1 MGKPTKSRG
10 ARPAKPKPSRGKAPK
25 SRPAKVAESASAD
38 PARKVSPGQV
48 RRRKSRPAP
57 RLSAIPA
64 KPSSPE
70 RLGETHD
77 LRIPS
82 EGPGGRLDK
91 VASDL
96 LEGVSR
102 SRVQRALELGL
113 VRVNGE
119 VADRRRVVAPGDAI
133 EVTLPAPDAPTVEAR
148 KVPLRILFED
158 AHLVV
163 VDKPAGLIT
172 HPVTGADETSVVHAL
187 LHHTKG
193 RLAPAGGTIR
203 PGIVHRLDRETSGAM
218 VVAKTDVAFHGLIA
232 QFAGR
237 EPDKEYLA
245 LVDKCPRLLSGT
257 ISASID
263 RHRAVRVR
271 MAVRDDGREA
281 VTDWVVESRFGP
293 QASLIRAL
301 PRTGRTHQ
309 IRVHLAH
316 LGHPILGDRTY
327 GKFDQPAFAGWP
339 MPRVMLHAHRLRITH
354 PATGKP
360 MTFEAPVPPDF
371 RRLEAWL
378 AKAFGRRDYVAL
390 A

>member
-1 MGKPTKSRG
+1 MAKPTKRKAAKAKSSR
-10 ARPAKPKPSRGKAPK
+10 AKPRT
-25 SRPAKVAESASAD
+25 ASSPGD

-48 RRRKSRPAP
+48 RRRKSAPKPRAGAPKPPAP
-57 RLSAIPA
+57 VAP
-64 KPSSPE
+64 
-70 RLGETHD
+70 GEVHA
-77 LRIPS
+77 LRVAH

-91 VASDL
+91 VASGL
-96 LEGVSR
+96 IGGVSR
-102 SRVQRALELGL
+102 SRVQRAVDLGL

-119 VADRRRVVAPGDAI
+119 VANRRTVVAPGDAI
-133 EVTLPAPDAPTVEAR
+133 EVTLPTPDAPTVEAR
-148 KVPLRILFED
+148 KVPLAVLYED
-158 AHLVV
+158 AHILV

-193 RLAPAGGTIR
+193 RLAPAGGSIR

-218 VVAKTDVAFHGLIA
+218 VVAKTDAAFHGLIA

-257 ISASID
+257 LSASID
-263 RHRAVRVR
+263 RHRTVRVR

-281 VTDWVVESRFGP
+281 ITDWVVESRFGP
-293 QASLIRAL
+293 QAARIRAL

-339 MPRVMLHAHRLRITH
+339 MPRVMLHARRLSLAH
-354 PATGKP
+354 PVTGKA
-360 MTFEAPVPPDF
+360 MRFEAPVPADF

-378 AKAFGRRDYVAL
+378 AKAYGRRDFTAL

>member
-1 MGKPTKSRG
+1 M
-10 ARPAKPKPSRGKAPK
+10 ARKPKGR
-25 SRPAKVAESASAD
+25 
-38 PARKVSPGQV
+38 PARKTSPGQV
-48 RRRKSRPAP
+48 RRRKSAPRPRRPGPPPPRPAP
-57 RLSAIPA
+57 A
-64 KPSSPE
+64 
-70 RLGETHD
+70 GEVHA
-77 LRIPS
+77 LRVDA
-82 EGPGGRLDK
+82 EGAGGRLDK
-91 VASDL
+91 VAAAL
-96 LEGVSR
+96 LPDVSR
-102 SRVQRALELGL
+102 SRVQRAVELGM
-113 VRVNGE
+113 VRVNGV
-119 VADRRRVVAPGDAI
+119 VADRRAVVAPGDAI
-133 EVTLPAPDAPTVEAR
+133 EVTLPVPDAPTVEAR
-148 KVPLRILFED
+148 RVPLRVLFED
-158 AHLVV
+158 AHLIV

-187 LHHTKG
+187 LHLTKG

-218 VVAKTDVAFHGLIA
+218 VVAKTDAAYHGLVA

-263 RHRAVRVR
+263 RHRTVRVR

-281 VTDWVVESRFGP
+281 VTDWSAEARFGA
-293 QASLIRAL
+293 QASLIRAR

-339 MPRVMLHAHRLRITH
+339 MPRVMLHAHRLRLRH
-354 PATGKP
+354 PVTGKELVL
-360 MTFEAPVPPDF
+360 EAPVPADF

-378 AKAFGRRDYVAL
+378 GKAFGRRDFPVPA
-390 A
+390 